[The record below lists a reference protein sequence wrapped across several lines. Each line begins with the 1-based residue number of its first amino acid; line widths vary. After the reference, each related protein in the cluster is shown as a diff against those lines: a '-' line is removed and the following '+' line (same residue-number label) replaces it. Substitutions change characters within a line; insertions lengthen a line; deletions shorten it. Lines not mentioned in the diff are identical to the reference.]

1 MRCCF
6 CSLEI
11 FNLVKGHLEAVI
23 SRRTNKIP
31 DPHEYSCAECR
42 HRYLP
47 VHVLLDISEST
58 KDMGVGSDN
67 TVLDRTPSNG
77 VAYYIISMATQ
88 TKSKTD

>member
-11 FNLVKGHLEAVI
+11 FNLVKGRLEAVI
-23 SRRTNKIP
+23 SRHTGEIP
-31 DPHEYSCAECR
+31 DPHVYSCAERR

-58 KDMGVGSDN
+58 KDKGVGSDN
-67 TVLDRTPSNG
+67 TVLELNRQ
-77 VAYYIISMATQ
+77 ATALL
-88 TKSKTD
+88 TTSFPW